1 MFSAN
6 ALGYENGLNA
16 IARPEGGEKCSD
28 YSIRNHLG
36 CLEYTY
42 SVFKLKKKKLAV
54 EKNLKNAAI
63 FSIILCVLNTQNVTN
78 MTMCQIFLAQ
88 VLQIK
93 QNITNMF
100 RKFEAPNV

>member
-1 MFSAN
+1 MF
-6 ALGYENGLNA
+6 GLLNKKSFRLSGVY
-16 IARPEGGEKCSD
+16 IFGFQIE
-28 YSIRNHLG
+28 
-36 CLEYTY
+36 
-42 SVFKLKKKKLAV
+42 KKKLTV

-93 QNITNMF
+93 QNITSMF